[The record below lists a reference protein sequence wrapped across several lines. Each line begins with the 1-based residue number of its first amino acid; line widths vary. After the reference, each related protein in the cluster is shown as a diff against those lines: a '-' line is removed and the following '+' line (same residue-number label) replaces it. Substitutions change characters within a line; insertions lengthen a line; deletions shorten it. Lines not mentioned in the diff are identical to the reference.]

1 VFDETTL
8 DDTTSRPE
16 GKPMNKPVIVGIA
29 GGGGSGKTSIAKA
42 VQETLG
48 TQTLLIHLDD
58 WRITDQSNGPF
69 NTSPSNGIRY
79 FDFNHPDSVDLPRV
93 MQEISS
99 ATAKVIIV
107 EGTFG
112 LHFAELREVMTCKIF
127 VDADDDLRVLRKIM
141 RNQITRGQSFETS
154 IRNHLEGGRIGHL
167 KYIAPAKKFA
177 DLIINGEADVDQ
189 NCMLLTALIRG
200 LLV

>member
-1 VFDETTL
+1 M
-8 DDTTSRPE
+8 S
-16 GKPMNKPVIVGIA
+16 KPVIVGIA

-42 VQETLG
+42 IQTLE

-58 WRITDQSNGPF
+58 WRIADQSNGPF

-79 FDFNHPDSVDLPRV
+79 FDFSHPDSVDVPRV
-93 MQEISS
+93 LQEISG
-99 ATAKVIIV
+99 TTEKTIIV

-112 LHFAELREVMTCKIF
+112 LYFAELRDLMTVKIF
-127 VDADDDLRVLRKIM
+127 VEADDDLRVLRKIT

-167 KYIAPAKKFA
+167 KYIAPSKKFA
-177 DLIINGEADVDQ
+177 DVIINGEASVDQ
-189 NCMLLTALIRG
+189 NCRLLTALIRG
-200 LLV
+200 LMV